1 MLPSVVMYNSTAF
14 SACCML
20 QVINWTL
27 MTLTIIVVATFQT
40 SAKLGRAYGE
50 PPVRNPHQQP

>member
-1 MLPSVVMYNSTAF
+1 MHV
-14 SACCML
+14 

-50 PPVRNPHQQP
+50 LPVHNPTNSH